1 MITQIDKQTQDFLVK
16 KKLTFN
22 QFCMCLMIH
31 NNDVSGI
38 IRYTEEI
45 GFLTGGTVVKP
56 NGAEI
61 KEFDDLIARG
71 YIVYLGN
78 SDRQNQNALDY
89 YKVSEKFTKGF
100 LDNFGDN
107 ARELWTTYP
116 KEGKQGEST
125 FTAKSVD
132 YDEFADK
139 YIEIQ
144 KQDAS
149 IHEINMTRLRT
160 YLKGNK
166 YAQMGIMKYIG
177 SRHWEN
183 LTDDARKIRLH

>member
-1 MITQIDKQTQDFLVK
+1 MITNIDKQTQDFLAK

-31 NNDVSGI
+31 HNDIVGI
-38 IRYTEEI
+38 IKYTQEV

-56 NGAEI
+56 SGTEV
-61 KEFDDLIARG
+61 KEFEDLIARG
-71 YIVYLGN
+71 YIMYLGN
-78 SDRQNQNALDY
+78 EDRANRNELDY
-89 YKVSEKFTKGF
+89 YKVTEKFTKGF
-100 LDNFGDN
+100 LDNFEEN

-125 FTAKSVD
+125 FVAKSVD
-132 YDEFADK
+132 YDEFKDK

-144 KQDAS
+144 KQDAA
-149 IHEINMTRLRT
+149 IHGLNMTRLKG

-183 LTDDARKIRLH
+183 LTDDSRKIRIH